1 MVDKKTP
8 IAKGAP
14 QRSSRMR
21 RVSVRPDAPRS
32 GFAGGRAVLPEFLAW
47 AFFVHAGAKTGTVCS
62 PNSTLEKLS

>member
-1 MVDKKTP
+1 
-8 IAKGAP
+8 
-14 QRSSRMR
+14 MR

-47 AFFVHAGAKTGTVCS
+47 AFFVHAGAKTGTICS